1 MYTCRCTYT
10 YTNKLCMCSRAHTHT
25 TYTHTSTQHTHAH
38 THRCTQMHT
47 HTGRVMQ
54 PGGLVHKALGSTS
67 WYQKPNQQK
76 TPPRVG
82 NSRNLYKCTFHC
94 HRCHPDTDGL
104 ERMRFRMLAV
114 GKEENRPGHGN
125 GEIYY
130 VYIRKTD
137 LKPIIRRSLTFPE
150 RTTRNC

>member
-1 MYTCRCTYT
+1 MGGSTQECT
-10 YTNKLCMCSRAHTHT
+10 RADVLTHT
-25 TYTHTSTQHTHAH
+25 QINCACVHVRTRTQHTHTRAH
-38 THRCTQMHT
+38 NTRTHA